1 MNKTLTALLLAA
13 AIGAPIHAAPPL
25 NPFAARVQAMS
36 DMQRR
41 AVLRGALVNSGQRCG
56 RADLAVSRGPYRNL
70 VMWSVRCVPGGDY
83 GIFVGPDGSAQVRT
97 CTDLATLKMPA
108 CGLPSA
114 PPPPVARASKR

>member
-1 MNKTLTALLLAA
+1 MGKILTALLLATLT
-13 AIGAPIHAAPPL
+13 GAPVLAAPPV
-25 NPFAARVQAMS
+25 NSFAARVRAMS

-56 RADLAVSRGPYRNL
+56 RTDLAVDRGAYRNL

-97 CTDLATLKMPA
+97 CSDLATLKMPA
-108 CGLPSA
+108 CSLPPA
-114 PPPPVARASKR
+114 LPPAARPTRR